1 MDKMRT
7 ARLVEIGRMECEEI
21 EIPPPQKGQ
30 VMIRSEMA
38 SICGSDLHRVMMG
51 ALMEHQLPCPHGY
64 PGHEGIG
71 MVVES
76 HAEGISEGT
85 HVLVFP
91 NPTVGECFSEF
102 QRVDGCYCLPLPS
115 SDLPRSYLL
124 MAQQL
129 GTVIFAMKQFPRD
142 VIGKTVAV
150 IGQGSA
156 GLFWTYLLKRAG
168 AEKVI
173 VSDLSNARLSM
184 AKQYGADVCVNAQ
197 KEELKSAVNELTNG
211 VGADYVVEAV
221 GSSETLLQS
230 IDLVQ
235 MDGELHWFGLPEVDQ
250 NIPFSFYKFF
260 HKRLKSASV
269 YGAQDEPTS
278 SSFKEALKLIHEKE
292 IDVEPLLSHCFNIE
306 DINKAMNLAHNP
318 AEGETLKVSI
328 TFD

>member
-1 MDKMRT
+1 MRT

-91 NPTVGECFSEF
+91 NPTIGECFSEF

-115 SDLPRSYLL
+115 SDLPRSHLL

-129 GTVIFAMKQFPRD
+129 GTVIFAMKQYPRD
-142 VIGKTVAV
+142 VFGKTVAV

-156 GLFWTYLLKRAG
+156 GLFWTYLLKQAG

-173 VSDLSNARLSM
+173 VSDLSDARLSM
-184 AKQYGADVCVNAQ
+184 ANRVLAPFLAQ
-197 KEELKSAVNELTNG
+197 MPAAFFILLSTSWNFPIMGSTLMVTMTLIWSIYLELTG
-211 VGADYVVEAV
+211 
-221 GSSETLLQS
+221 
-230 IDLVQ
+230 
-235 MDGELHWFGLPEVDQ
+235 
-250 NIPFSFYKFF
+250 
-260 HKRLKSASV
+260 
-269 YGAQDEPTS
+269 
-278 SSFKEALKLIHEKE
+278 
-292 IDVEPLLSHCFNIE
+292 
-306 DINKAMNLAHNP
+306 
-318 AEGETLKVSI
+318 
-328 TFD
+328 